1 MYYEAGQQYR
11 YNTIGDEASQIL
23 TIISVSDGV
32 VKYYNNTRDFYSEF
46 NSICITDAEL
56 RSMLSLIEE
65 PLECDIDKPSY
76 YNWIPGIECK
86 EVTRHFNY
94 NKGCAIK
101 YIWRAGRK
109 ANEIEDLKKAI
120 NY

>member
-1 MYYEAGQQYR
+1 MGKVYCKKHESYRCGCEGIPLAEIAANNMYG
-11 YNTIGDEASQIL
+11 IL
-23 TIISVSDGV
+23 NKEV
-32 VKYYNNTRDFYSEF
+32 
-46 NSICITDAEL
+46 
-56 RSMLSLIEE
+56 E
-65 PLECDIDKPSY
+65 PLEGNINKPSY

-120 NY
+120 NYLQDEIKRVEEDK